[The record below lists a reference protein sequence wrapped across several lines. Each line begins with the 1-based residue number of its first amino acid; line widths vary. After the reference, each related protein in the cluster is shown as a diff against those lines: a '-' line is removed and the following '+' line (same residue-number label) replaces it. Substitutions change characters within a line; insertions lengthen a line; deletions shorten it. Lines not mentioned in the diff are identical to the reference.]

1 MTEYEC
7 EVCGIVHVD
16 DDGNE
21 WTDDTDGYPPCHC
34 RRTYFGALTKPISI
48 DISPTCPVHGTPHG
62 YPSVTGGHH
71 GRGVG

>member
-21 WTDDTDGYPPCHC
+21 WALENYYDELTDE
-34 RRTYFGALTKPISI
+34 PIS
-48 DISPTCPVHGTPHG
+48 
-62 YPSVTGGHH
+62 YPSVTEGP
-71 GRGVG
+71 